1 MVGKNSKT
9 ATPDSKGVLE
19 SDFQLR
25 TCLLAFGE
33 LYIDWEE
40 LIWILNLLTPKQN
53 LSLFT

>member
-1 MVGKNSKT
+1 MLEIKVMVGKNSKT

-40 LIWILNLLTPKQN
+40 LI
-53 LSLFT
+53 